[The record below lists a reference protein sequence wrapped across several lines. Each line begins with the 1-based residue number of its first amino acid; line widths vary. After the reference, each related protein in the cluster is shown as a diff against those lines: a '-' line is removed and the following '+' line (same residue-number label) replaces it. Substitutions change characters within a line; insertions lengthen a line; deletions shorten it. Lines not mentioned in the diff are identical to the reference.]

1 MTMAITAPVS
11 VYELT
16 HVSNDDLHAST
27 RRIVARSNQ
36 LLAALLAHL
45 AEVDARGIHRDR
57 ACSSLYTYCIY
68 ELRMSEDAAFRRAR
82 AAKIAQKF
90 PILFDQ
96 IAAGEIHLTGLLMLG
111 PHLTAENHRDLLSR
125 AKHRTKK
132 EIARLIRV
140 IDPLPDVR
148 ALVEPLGPAPTLVPG
163 NASWSQMVNALAP
176 AVRELPPGD
185 RPSDWS
191 DSTPGNDVL
200 DAEPEPEREREPE
213 PDLPEPFD
221 VPPQRYKVQFTA
233 SQKYVDLL
241 ETARDLLAHAVPSRS
256 IEEVHLRAM
265 RALVAELQKQKA
277 GAKTKPPRQRGA
289 DREPAEPKP
298 NPRRRGRYVPRKV
311 RRAVWER
318 DARRCTYVDPSGQRC
333 RETGGLELDHVHPHA
348 RGGLPTIKSLRLRCR
363 AHNALG
369 AEEEFGREFVA
380 WKRGGE

>member
-1 MTMAITAPVS
+1 MTMATPAPVS
-11 VYELT
+11 AYELT
-16 HVSNDDLHAST
+16 HVSNDDLHANT

-68 ELRMSEDAAFRRAR
+68 ELRMSEDAGFRRAR

-111 PHLTAENHRDLLSR
+111 PHLTEENHRDLLAR

-132 EIARLIRV
+132 EIARLFRV

-163 NASWSQMVNALAP
+163 NATWSQMVNALAP
-176 AVRELPPGD
+176 EVRELPPGD

-191 DSTPGNDVL
+191 GSTPDNDVL
-200 DAEPEPEREREPE
+200 DAEPEREPE

-233 SQKYVDLL
+233 TQEYVDLL

-256 IEEVHLRAM
+256 IEVAREVRAPQSPPRRMGTRRRTVHLRRSEWPAM
-265 RALVAELQKQKA
+265 PGNRWSRAR
-277 GAKTKPPRQRGA
+277 PRSSARTRRATDHQEPSPQVSRAQR
-289 DREPAEPKP
+289 
-298 NPRRRGRYVPRKV
+298 PRSRRGVWAGVHRVEAG
-311 RRAVWER
+311 RRIDEFEDVSASADEAGMAA
-318 DARRCTYVDPSGQRC
+318 ARLRTDQR
-333 RETGGLELDHVHPHA
+333 R
-348 RGGLPTIKSLRLRCR
+348 GLPAGCPQGPRSCCCFS
-363 AHNALG
+363 N
-369 AEEEFGREFVA
+369 
-380 WKRGGE
+380 